1 MSITLTLFELQ
12 QDSAVAGIAAE
23 IASTL
28 LIPEQLVLPE
38 LQLLGPSQPLR
49 LQCGLV
55 QVQQAT
61 NDESIIIQEARDR
74 LRSAEPSR
82 RIGDVKKNIQV
93 GEKWEWGQ
101 FSLRIYWKIRV
112 GSKEMGCRGW
122 PSSTCF
128 ALPLCLI
135 KQKLVY
141 GRNPKDIGLV

>member
-93 GEKWEWGQ
+93 GEK
-101 FSLRIYWKIRV
+101 
-112 GSKEMGCRGW
+112 
-122 PSSTCF
+122 
-128 ALPLCLI
+128 
-135 KQKLVY
+135 
-141 GRNPKDIGLV
+141 